1 MANIL
6 VMHSTLGLQWS
17 KISSLSKNRKI
28 GRNWNL
34 DQASR
39 ITKLSGGDKDSLQS
53 PVPDRIPTGHGGA
66 RRSCMISVRMR
77 RPTGNIRSAHLDPPF
92 FGIDDAHRAAD
103 CRGHTQTSDPSGL
116 NCANRGRVSTNT
128 LEVISWVSVSMKWAM
143 LVVSDVATT
152 VLPSGLTPMPS
163 GSTPTGD
170 LGDRGLGAKI
180 DYRDQIVVLVCD
192 VESLAVGAE
201 DKQIRIRA
209 YQPTT
214 L

>member
-1 MANIL
+1 
-6 VMHSTLGLQWS
+6 
-17 KISSLSKNRKI
+17 
-28 GRNWNL
+28 
-34 DQASR
+34 
-39 ITKLSGGDKDSLQS
+39 
-53 PVPDRIPTGHGGA
+53 
-66 RRSCMISVRMR
+66 MISVRMR

-163 GSTPTGD
+163 GSTTGIWRAA
-170 LGDRGLGAKI
+170 GRKSTAIYANSNQDRQKVLTSRARVITTSSKFAVEYPMQFGKLPEGRNPFGFKDGLRNPHVEATRSIASQQRSI
-180 DYRDQIVVLVCD
+180 D
-192 VESLAVGAE
+192 
-201 DKQIRIRA
+201 
-209 YQPTT
+209 
-214 L
+214 